1 MGYQSL
7 GNKLRHSHN
16 GGLNRSPHVKQISSL
31 VLANEALSG
40 MVPDHLKYANPS
52 VIASYN
58 NKRALAKQVASM
70 GKQKKTKSI
79 WDITTK

>member
-1 MGYQSL
+1 M
-7 GNKLRHSHN
+7 
-16 GGLNRSPHVKQISSL
+16 KQLTSL

-58 NKRALAKQVASM
+58 NKRAMAKQVAVAS
-70 GKQKKTKSI
+70 K
-79 WDITTK
+79 

>member
-1 MGYQSL
+1 M
-7 GNKLRHSHN
+7 
-16 GGLNRSPHVKQISSL
+16 KQLTSL
-31 VLANEALSG
+31 VLANEALNG

-58 NKRALAKQVASM
+58 NRAMAKQVAVAN
-70 GKQKKTKSI
+70 KQKKTKSI